1 MEISLEHQGLFLV
14 FKKDQETTRAPGIY
28 RSQMR
33 VLDLGLELLLVV
45 SCHGGAG
52 SWTPVS
58 EEAVKA
64 LNRWAISQVLAAST
78 FFIDLSQMFKELH
91 SWLTVKQ
98 EVERVSPGS
107 GSDSCGCQRFLEQLM
122 TQSQQCSGDYS
133 TTKSLRNVHLTTVFY
148 SWRNGDS
155 VQLIQ
160 FLTLAAYEHYL

>member
-1 MEISLEHQGLFLV
+1 MTTGLALNNLGSWGFHPIAINHRMRGKLRDGRWKSPWSTRV
-14 FKKDQETTRAPGIY
+14 FFKDQETTRTPGTY

-33 VLDLGLELLLVV
+33 VLDLGLEVLLVV

-91 SWLTVKQ
+91 SWLTAKQ
-98 EVERVSPGS
+98 GVERESPGS
-107 GSDSCGCQRFLEQLM
+107 GSDSCGCQRFLEQWR
-122 TQSQQCSGDYS
+122 TQSQQCSGD
-133 TTKSLRNVHLTTVFY
+133 L
-148 SWRNGDS
+148 
-155 VQLIQ
+155 
-160 FLTLAAYEHYL
+160 